1 MEPTSIFRS
10 PDQLPLSGCRPPGP
24 SCFGHDG
31 YRMLEAQRSGEGTTL
46 HGKGSS
52 LGLHGKAVILF
63 LFIPQGGTQMKCPV
77 CGFPESKVI
86 DSRPT
91 DTGSIRRRRE
101 CLSCKKRFTTYEII
115 DAVPVAVVKK
125 DGSEELFD
133 RNKILSGLLKS
144 CYKRPVTREQ
154 LNALISAHSGDHY
167 RNRHHGDGPSAEA
180 GRGVLCALRFGIPG
194 IQGCG
199 NLYERTGKAPGH
211 SWPQGRKELRKAGKS
226 LNKRKPGAAW

>member
-1 MEPTSIFRS
+1 
-10 PDQLPLSGCRPPGP
+10 
-24 SCFGHDG
+24 
-31 YRMLEAQRSGEGTTL
+31 
-46 HGKGSS
+46 
-52 LGLHGKAVILF
+52 
-63 LFIPQGGTQMKCPV
+63 MKCPV

-154 LNALISAHSGDHY
+154 LNALISDIESDLANSLRTQVTTTEIGTMVMDRLQKLDEVSYVRFASVY
-167 RNRHHGDGPSAEA
+167 REFKDAETFMKE
-180 GRGVLCALRFGIPG
+180 LEKL
-194 IQGCG
+194 QGT
-199 NLYERTGKAPGH
+199 L
-211 SWPQGRKELRKAGKS
+211 GRKEEKTPESRKITE
-226 LNKRKPGAAW
+226 